1 MLFPGPQSPA
11 RYKKK
16 KKKKE
21 KRKKKSLCGVGG
33 HGREVVVYWSLATL
47 EMKAPVEGAET
58 VSGGSVSSPSPSLER
73 RTEAVVS
80 MTVYP
85 LKS

>member
-16 KKKKE
+16 KKKK
-21 KRKKKSLCGVGG
+21 KSLWK
-33 HGREVVVYWSLATL
+33 GREVVVYWSLATL

-58 VSGGSVSSPSPSLER
+58 VSGGSVSQSL
-73 RTEAVVS
+73 
-80 MTVYP
+80 TV
-85 LKS
+85 LGKNELRQ

>member
-1 MLFPGPQSPA
+1 MFPGPQSPA

-16 KKKKE
+16 RKKEKKKK
-21 KRKKKSLCGVGG
+21 KKKKFVWGGG

-58 VSGGSVSSPSPSLER
+58 VSGGSVSQSL
-73 RTEAVVS
+73 
-80 MTVYP
+80 TV
-85 LKS
+85 LGKNELRQ